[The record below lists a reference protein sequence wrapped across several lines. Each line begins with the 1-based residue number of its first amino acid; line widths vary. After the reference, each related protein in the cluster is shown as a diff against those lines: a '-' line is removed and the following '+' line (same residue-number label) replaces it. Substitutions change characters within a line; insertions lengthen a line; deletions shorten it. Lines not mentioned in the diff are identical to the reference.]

1 MQAIIPLKS
10 ALGVTFL
17 IKNMKSYILTQIKV
31 YLLLQEVSVLSL
43 SLYIQTQ
50 PKEQLGPWCTL
61 R

>member
-10 ALGVTFL
+10 ALGVTFF

-50 PKEQLGPWCTL
+50 PKEQLGPWCAL